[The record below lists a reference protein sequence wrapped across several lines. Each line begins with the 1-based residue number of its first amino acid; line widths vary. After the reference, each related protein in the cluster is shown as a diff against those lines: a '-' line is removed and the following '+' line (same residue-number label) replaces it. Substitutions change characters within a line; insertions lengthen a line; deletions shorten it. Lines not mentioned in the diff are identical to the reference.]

1 MRPDPGFLG
10 SPGSPGALGPAGS
23 AGSAASSAHEPLV
36 DQLRDALGRASELVA
51 RLSTTLAAASRSEAE
66 AAEPPPVAKR
76 LERELD
82 EVRVDMQEISLR
94 LVDTEHQFD
103 RLMSLYVATYQLH
116 AFLDPRQVCSA
127 IADIAVNLLGA
138 ERFALLMLKEGGQD
152 YEIAFSQGTTVEGTP
167 GFAGDTYSGGDAL
180 ADAALKDGSLKL
192 GPTLE
197 SKTVAA
203 VPLKIQDQIVG
214 ALVVLKLFDHKPGLR
229 ADDRDLLDLLSAHA
243 ASALFAARLFAA
255 KDRKLR
261 TLESLVRLARRE

>member
-1 MRPDPGFLG
+1 MNPETDPLA
-10 SPGSPGALGPAGS
+10 GAS
-23 AGSAASSAHEPLV
+23 HEPIV

-51 RLSTTLAAASRSEAE
+51 RLSTTLAVAARNEDDTVE
-66 AAEPPPVAKR
+66 LPPPTDK

-94 LVDTEHQFD
+94 LVDTEHQLD

-116 AFLDPRQVCSA
+116 AFLDPRQVSSA

-138 ERFALLMLKEGGQD
+138 ERFALLLLKDDGVE
-152 YEIAFSQGTTVEGTP
+152 YEIAFSQGTSSEETP
-167 GFAGDTYSGGDAL
+167 GFEGETYSGGDPLADGAL
-180 ADAALKDGSLKL
+180 ADGSLRL
-192 GPTLE
+192 GP
-197 SKTVAA
+197 SADSRTVAA

-214 ALVVLKLFDHKPGLR
+214 ALVVLKLFDHKPVLR
-229 ADDRDLLDLLSAHA
+229 GDDRDLLDLLSAHA

-261 TLESLVRLARRE
+261 TL